1 MMEEADEVFPPLK
14 CSDYKIAVS
23 DSVSDGDSFVYV
35 VKSQELSS
43 NTEYQVE
50 RTFEDFE
57 GLQHCLFNQEGVPG
71 LQGIIFPPLPAKP
84 CPSLSNSDSKS
95 IKVLGL
101 LAVGENWPTYCQA
114 LENYLCLIT
123 GHSILSKNP
132 VLQRFLTQNE
142 PLAIQRVKKGIFNWL
157 SQAVEGLRKENHK
170 DIDDIFQ
177 NERDN
182 NLTLTGL
189 TKAVT
194 EKFTEMVLTEQRLA
208 VACGHFS
215 TSLQLGI
222 SQQEDQTAQEFS
234 KMCLKLSEVIDAVQ
248 KNYES
253 VAENNI
259 NTIGLYLELY
269 SRYLEAEKEM
279 LFRRTCKLVEV
290 ENANKNLEKAKA
302 IKKATMEEMK
312 KATDKEFKE
321 ISGMAKIEIQNFHR
335 ERVRAFQQSL
345 MGLCVSQLNTA
356 RESCAV
362 FTQQLS
368 HFRELCGE

>member
-1 MMEEADEVFPPLK
+1 MSEEEADEVFPPLK

-142 PLAIQRVKKGIFNWL
+142 
-157 SQAVEGLRKENHK
+157 